1 MFEMEKDERELEM
14 ELDDGDVVAM
24 GKEVETMWA
33 ETTEEVQKQ
42 MQALS
47 SCGTV
52 AGVADAAMVPRT
64 NALLQDSMGKLRTLL
79 LRYEMIAQ
87 QYPRY
92 VCAPLYS
99 FLCLILLPINL
110 PSFEFWHI
118 FL

>member
-1 MFEMEKDERELEM
+1 MEKDERGLEMGM

-24 GKEVETMWA
+24 GKEVEKTWA

-52 AGVADAAMVPRT
+52 AGVTDAAMVPRT

-87 QYPRY
+87 QYPRC
-92 VCAPLYS
+92 VCGLLYS
-99 FLCLILLPINL
+99 LLCLILLPINL
-110 PSFEFWHI
+110 PSFRFGHI

>member
-1 MFEMEKDERELEM
+1 VYEMEKDERELEM

-24 GKEVETMWA
+24 GKEVEKMWA

-92 VCAPLYS
+92 VCGLLYF
-99 FLCLILLPINL
+99 FLCLILLPIKL
-110 PSFEFWHI
+110 LSFEFQHI